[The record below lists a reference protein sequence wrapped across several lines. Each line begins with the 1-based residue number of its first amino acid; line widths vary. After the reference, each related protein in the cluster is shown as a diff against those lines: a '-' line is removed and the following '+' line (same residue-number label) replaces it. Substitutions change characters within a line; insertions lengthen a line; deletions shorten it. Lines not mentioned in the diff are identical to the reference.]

1 MGKGSERLPFL
12 PLREGI
18 LFPGA
23 GERFLVGRENSV
35 QAIAAALK
43 DDRRIVCAVQKN
55 PEQENPGDND
65 FLPFGTIAFV
75 ESIENSSAEA
85 RLVSLEGIT
94 AGRLDRLD
102 AKRGEAW
109 ISPLEDME
117 DLNTRAIRHFLA
129 CIVGS
134 GLINHDMAA
143 EYIEPLLRRDEAG
156 QALQRIVA
164 EAGIAPQVACSLLGE
179 PSQSARLKALESI
192 FEELRHSGSLR
203 EQLDNRAKQRIH
215 DAQRKFVLREILR
228 DVKGELGL
236 IEEGKADDFDE
247 QEELAQQLKNV
258 ALSPE
263 ARKRSERELKRLE
276 NIPAMSPEYSVLH
289 TYLEWLRDLP
299 WGIRAKEEGNI
310 AKVRRALEKSHYGL
324 DEVKRGIIEYVAS
337 RQLAGEKGRG
347 SILCLVGPPGTGK
360 TSLAKAIADAL
371 GRKFVRMSLGGMRDE
386 AEIRGHRRTYVG
398 AMPGRIL
405 QHLRKAGSVNPVFLL
420 DEVDKLGSDYRGDPS
435 AALLEVLDPETN
447 STFQDLYLE
456 VEFDLSQVFFITTA
470 NSVHGIPPALA
481 DRMEVI
487 QIAGYTAP
495 EKRSIAERFLLPRQ
509 MESAGVP
516 KTAFTLGEDAL
527 ERLIHEYTREA
538 GVRSLEREIQR
549 ICRKQALRLLEGKN
563 AERKAIRAQDLTE
576 MLGKPRYANTDVL
589 AIDRAG
595 LVHGLAWTESGG
607 QVLDIEARA
616 MPGEGRLVLT
626 GKLGSVMQESAQT
639 ACSLARCMVVQW
651 VDFDCTKW
659 DIHIHAPE
667 AAIPKDG
674 PSAGITI
681 ASAVISALTGKKAV
695 SDMALTGELTLL
707 GKVLPIGGLKEKV
720 LAAKRLGVKT
730 IILPQG
736 NLPDLEELDAKIKRG
751 IYFRTVR
758 DMDEVLWHIIPGLA
772 SRDGQPAGKKRPAK
786 RRAAANTDFKTTI
799 PPIQAGK
806 IHFHND

>member
-1 MGKGSERLPFL
+1 MPFL

-23 GERFLVGRENSV
+23 SERFFVGRANSV
-35 QAIAAALK
+35 QAILTALEG
-43 DDRRIVCAVQKN
+43 DRRIVCAVQKN
-55 PEQENPGDND
+55 PEQESPGDDD

-75 ESIENSSAEA
+75 ESVENSDSEA
-85 RLVSLEGIT
+85 RLVGLEGI
-94 AGRLDRLD
+94 AAARLDRLD
-102 AKRGEAW
+102 TKRGEAKV
-109 ISPLEDME
+109 IAIPDTE
-117 DLNTRAIRHFLA
+117 DLSPRAIRHFLA
-129 CIVGS
+129 CLVGS
-134 GLINHDMAA
+134 GLIKQELAYD
-143 EYIEPLLRRDEAG
+143 YVEPLLRTDEIG
-156 QALQRIVA
+156 QALQRIIQ
-164 EAGIAPQVACSLLGE
+164 EAGIAPQVACALLGE
-179 PSQSARLKALESI
+179 PSQSARLKALEAI
-192 FEELRHSGSLR
+192 FEELRQSDGLR
-203 EQLDNRAKQRIH
+203 EQLNDRAKQRIH
-215 DAQRKFVLREILR
+215 DAQRKYVLREILR

-236 IEEGKADDFDE
+236 IEDGKPEDLDE
-247 QEELAQQLKNV
+247 QEELARQLKNV

-299 WGIRAKEEGNI
+299 WGIRTKEEHNI
-310 AKVRRALEKSHYGL
+310 TKVRRRLEKSHYGL
-324 DEVKRGIIEYVAS
+324 DEVKRGILEYVAS

-360 TSLAKAIADAL
+360 TSLAKAIACAL

-447 STFQDLYLE
+447 ASFQDLYLE

-470 NSVHGIPPALA
+470 NSVHDIPPALA

-495 EKRSIAERFLLPRQ
+495 EKRCIAERFLLPRQ
-509 MESAGVP
+509 MECAGLP
-516 KTAFTLGEDAL
+516 ETAFTLGEDAL
-527 ERLIHEYTREA
+527 DRLIHEYTREA

-549 ICRKQALRLLEGKN
+549 VCRKQAFQSLEGKS
-563 AERKAIRAQDLTE
+563 AAGKVLGAADLPDI
-576 MLGKPRYANTDVL
+576 LGKPRYANSDVL

-639 ACSLARCMVVQW
+639 ACSLARCMVVRW

-667 AAIPKDG
+667 ASIPKDG

-681 ASAVISALTGKKAV
+681 ASAVISALTGRKAV

-736 NLPDLEELDAKIKRG
+736 NLPDIEELDAKIKRG

-758 DMDEVLWHIIPGLA
+758 DMDEVLRHVIPGLMNING
-772 SRDGQPAGKKRPAK
+772 SRAGEKRAVK
-786 RRAAANTDFKTTI
+786 RRSAADTDFKTTI
-799 PPIQAGK
+799 PPIQV
-806 IHFHND
+806 